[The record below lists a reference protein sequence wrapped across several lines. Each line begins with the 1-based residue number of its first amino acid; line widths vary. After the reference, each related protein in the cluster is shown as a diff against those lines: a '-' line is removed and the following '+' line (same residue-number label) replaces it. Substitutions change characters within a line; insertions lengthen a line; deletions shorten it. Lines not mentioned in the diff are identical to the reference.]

1 MLLQEGPMKNTN
13 KKGLLTAFGCYI
25 LWGLLP
31 LYWALLHHVSPYN
44 ILAQRIIWSG
54 ICMAI
59 VVLGIHFEQFKK
71 DIQLLKEQR
80 SQIILLLLASIIISI
95 NWFTYIWA
103 IANNH
108 VMDTSL
114 GYYINP
120 LINVILGVIL
130 FKEMLSVPK
139 KLSVL
144 IATIGIALLTY
155 QMGALPLVSI
165 ILAITFG
172 LYGAVKKKVLIHPFT
187 SIAFEAWLL
196 TPLALLYTS
205 IFDTTSWSY
214 FGADWYT
221 ALLLMGCG
229 LTTAVPFILFSYGAQ
244 LLPLNL
250 LGFLQYLAPTIIF
263 LLSIFYFNESL
274 DIPNIIAFSCIWI
287 ALALY
292 TISNQLEQTK

>member
-1 MLLQEGPMKNTN
+1 MEHTN
-13 KKGLLTAFGCYI
+13 KKGLLTALGCYV

-44 ILAQRIIWSG
+44 VLAQRIIWSG

-59 VVLGIHFEQFKK
+59 VVFGIHYGQFKK
-71 DIQLLKEQR
+71 DFQFLKEHR
-80 SQIILLLLASIIISI
+80 SQIILLLLAAVIISI

-120 LINVILGVIL
+120 LLNVVLGVIL
-130 FKEMLSVPK
+130 FKEVLTTPK
-139 KLSVL
+139 KLSVI

-155 QMGALPLVSI
+155 QVGSLPLISM
-165 ILAITFG
+165 ILAVTFG

-187 SIAFEAWLL
+187 SIAVEAWLL
-196 TPLALLYTS
+196 TPLALLYTTV
-205 IFDTTSWSY
+205 FDTTSWSY
-214 FGADWYT
+214 FGTDWYT

-263 LLSIFYFNESL
+263 LLSIFYFEESF

-287 ALALY
+287 ALAIY
-292 TISNQLEQTK
+292 TMSNQPKQTK

>member
-1 MLLQEGPMKNTN
+1 MEHTN
-13 KKGLLTAFGCYI
+13 KKGLLTALGCYV

-44 ILAQRIIWSG
+44 VLAQRIIWSG

-59 VVLGIHFEQFKK
+59 VVFGIHFGQFKK
-71 DIQLLKEQR
+71 DFQFLKEQR
-80 SQIILLLLASIIISI
+80 SQIILLLLAAVIISI

-120 LINVILGVIL
+120 LLNVVLGVIL
-130 FKEMLSVPK
+130 FKEVLTTPK
-139 KLSVL
+139 KLSVI
-144 IATIGIALLTY
+144 IATIGIALLSY
-155 QMGALPLVSI
+155 QVGSLPLISM
-165 ILAITFG
+165 ILAVTFG

-187 SIAFEAWLL
+187 SIAVEAWLL
-196 TPLALLYTS
+196 TPLALLYTTV
-205 IFDTTSWSY
+205 FDTTSWSY
-214 FGADWYT
+214 FGTDWYT

-229 LTTAVPFILFSYGAQ
+229 LTTAVPSILFSYGAQ

-263 LLSIFYFNESL
+263 LLSIFYFQESF

-287 ALALY
+287 ALAIY
-292 TISNQLEQTK
+292 TMSNQPKQTK

>member
-1 MLLQEGPMKNTN
+1 MEHTN
-13 KKGLLTAFGCYI
+13 KKGLLTALGCYV

-44 ILAQRIIWSG
+44 VLAQRIIWSG

-59 VVLGIHFEQFKK
+59 VVFGIHFSQFKK
-71 DIQLLKEQR
+71 DFQFLKEHR
-80 SQIILLLLASIIISI
+80 SQIILLLLAAVIISI

-120 LINVILGVIL
+120 LLNVVLGVIL
-130 FKEMLSVPK
+130 FKEVLTTPK
-139 KLSVL
+139 KLSVI
-144 IATIGIALLTY
+144 IATIGITLLTY
-155 QMGALPLVSI
+155 QVGSLPLISM
-165 ILAITFG
+165 ILAVTFG

-187 SIAFEAWLL
+187 SIAVEAWLL
-196 TPLALLYTS
+196 TPLALLYTTV
-205 IFDTTSWSY
+205 FDTTSWSY
-214 FGADWYT
+214 FGTDWYT

-263 LLSIFYFNESL
+263 LLSIFYFEESF

-287 ALALY
+287 ALAIY
-292 TISNQLEQTK
+292 TMSNQPKQTK

>member
-1 MLLQEGPMKNTN
+1 MEHTN
-13 KKGLLTAFGCYI
+13 KKRLLTALGCYV

-44 ILAQRIIWSG
+44 VLAQRIIWSG

-59 VVLGIHFEQFKK
+59 VVFGIHFGQFKR
-71 DIQLLKEQR
+71 DFQFLKEHR
-80 SQIILLLLASIIISI
+80 SQIILLLLAAVIISI

-120 LINVILGVIL
+120 LLNVVLGVIL
-130 FKEMLSVPK
+130 FKEVLTTPK
-139 KLSVL
+139 KLSVI

-155 QMGALPLVSI
+155 QVGSLPLISM
-165 ILAITFG
+165 ILAVTFG

-187 SIAFEAWLL
+187 SIAVEAWLL
-196 TPLALLYTS
+196 TPLALLYTTV
-205 IFDTTSWSY
+205 FDTTSWSY
-214 FGADWYT
+214 FGTDWYT

-263 LLSIFYFNESL
+263 LLSIFYFEESF

-287 ALALY
+287 ALAIY
-292 TISNQLEQTK
+292 TMSNQPKQTK

>member
-1 MLLQEGPMKNTN
+1 MEHTN
-13 KKGLLTAFGCYI
+13 KKGLLTALGCYV

-44 ILAQRIIWSG
+44 VLAQRIIWSG

-59 VVLGIHFEQFKK
+59 VVFGIHFGQFKK
-71 DIQLLKEQR
+71 DFQFLKEHR
-80 SQIILLLLASIIISI
+80 SQIILLLLAAVIISI
-95 NWFTYIWA
+95 NWFIYIWA

-120 LINVILGVIL
+120 LLNVVLGVIL
-130 FKEMLSVPK
+130 FKEVLTTPK
-139 KLSVL
+139 KLSVI
-144 IATIGIALLTY
+144 IATIGITLLTY
-155 QMGALPLVSI
+155 QVGSLPLISM
-165 ILAITFG
+165 ILAVTFG

-187 SIAFEAWLL
+187 SIAVEAWLL
-196 TPLALLYTS
+196 TPLALLYTTV
-205 IFDTTSWSY
+205 FDTTSWSY
-214 FGADWYT
+214 FGTDWYT

-263 LLSIFYFNESL
+263 LLSIFYFEESF

-287 ALALY
+287 ALAIY
-292 TISNQLEQTK
+292 TMSNQPKQTK

>member
-1 MLLQEGPMKNTN
+1 MKHTN
-13 KKGLLTAFGCYI
+13 KKGLLTALGCYV

-44 ILAQRIIWSG
+44 VLAQRIIWSG

-59 VVLGIHFEQFKK
+59 VVFGIHFGQFKK
-71 DIQLLKEQR
+71 DFQFLKEHR
-80 SQIILLLLASIIISI
+80 SQIILLLLAAVIISI

-120 LINVILGVIL
+120 LLNVVLGVIL
-130 FKEMLSVPK
+130 FKEVLTTPK
-139 KLSVL
+139 KLSVI
-144 IATIGIALLTY
+144 IATIGITLLTY
-155 QMGALPLVSI
+155 QVGSLPLISM
-165 ILAITFG
+165 ILAVTFG

-187 SIAFEAWLL
+187 SIAVEAWLL
-196 TPLALLYTS
+196 TPLALLYTTV
-205 IFDTTSWSY
+205 FDTTSWSY
-214 FGADWYT
+214 FGTDWYT

-263 LLSIFYFNESL
+263 LLSIFYFEESF

-287 ALALY
+287 ALAIY
-292 TISNQLEQTK
+292 TMSNQPKQTK

>member
-1 MLLQEGPMKNTN
+1 MEHTN
-13 KKGLLTAFGCYI
+13 KKGLLTALGCYV

-44 ILAQRIIWSG
+44 VLAQRIIWSG

-59 VVLGIHFEQFKK
+59 VVFCIHFSQFKK
-71 DIQLLKEQR
+71 DFQFLKEHR
-80 SQIILLLLASIIISI
+80 SQIILLLLAAVIISI

-120 LINVILGVIL
+120 LLNVVLGVIL
-130 FKEMLSVPK
+130 FKEVLTTPK
-139 KLSVL
+139 KLSVI
-144 IATIGIALLTY
+144 IATIGITLLTY
-155 QMGALPLVSI
+155 QVGSLPLISM
-165 ILAITFG
+165 ILAVTFG

-187 SIAFEAWLL
+187 SIAVEAWLL
-196 TPLALLYTS
+196 TPLALLYTTV
-205 IFDTTSWSY
+205 FDTTSWSY
-214 FGADWYT
+214 FGTDWYT

-263 LLSIFYFNESL
+263 LLSIFYFEESF

-287 ALALY
+287 ALAIY
-292 TISNQLEQTK
+292 TMSNQPKQTK

>member
-1 MLLQEGPMKNTN
+1 MGHTN
-13 KKGLLTAFGCYI
+13 KKGLLTALGCYV

-44 ILAQRIIWSG
+44 VLAQRIIWSG

-59 VVLGIHFEQFKK
+59 VVFGIHFGQFKK
-71 DIQLLKEQR
+71 DFQFLKEHR
-80 SQIILLLLASIIISI
+80 SQIILLLLAAVIISI

-120 LINVILGVIL
+120 LLNVVLGVIL
-130 FKEMLSVPK
+130 FKEVLTTPK
-139 KLSVL
+139 KLSVI
-144 IATIGIALLTY
+144 IATIGITLLTY
-155 QMGALPLVSI
+155 QVGSLPLISM
-165 ILAITFG
+165 ILAVTFG

-187 SIAFEAWLL
+187 SIAVEAWLL
-196 TPLALLYTS
+196 TPLALLYTTV
-205 IFDTTSWSY
+205 FDTTSWSY
-214 FGADWYT
+214 FGTDWYT

-263 LLSIFYFNESL
+263 LLSIFYFEESF

-287 ALALY
+287 ALAIY
-292 TISNQLEQTK
+292 TMSNQPKQTK

>member
-1 MLLQEGPMKNTN
+1 MEHTN
-13 KKGLLTAFGCYI
+13 KKGLLTALGCYV

-44 ILAQRIIWSG
+44 VLAQRIIWSG

-59 VVLGIHFEQFKK
+59 VVFGIHFGQFKK
-71 DIQLLKEQR
+71 DFQFLKEHR
-80 SQIILLLLASIIISI
+80 SQIILLLLAAIIISI

-120 LINVILGVIL
+120 LLNVVLGVIL
-130 FKEMLSVPK
+130 FKEVLTTPK
-139 KLSVL
+139 KLSVI
-144 IATIGIALLTY
+144 IATIGITLLTY
-155 QMGALPLVSI
+155 QVGSLPLISM
-165 ILAITFG
+165 ILAVTFG

-187 SIAFEAWLL
+187 SIAVEAWLL
-196 TPLALLYTS
+196 TPLALLYTTV
-205 IFDTTSWSY
+205 FDTTSWSY
-214 FGADWYT
+214 FGTDWYT

-263 LLSIFYFNESL
+263 LLSIFYFQESF

-287 ALALY
+287 ALAIY
-292 TISNQLEQTK
+292 TMSNQPKQTK

>member
-1 MLLQEGPMKNTN
+1 M
-13 KKGLLTAFGCYI
+13 
-25 LWGLLP
+25 LP

-44 ILAQRIIWSG
+44 VLAQRIIWSG

-59 VVLGIHFEQFKK
+59 VVFGIHFGQFKK
-71 DIQLLKEQR
+71 DFQFLKEHR
-80 SQIILLLLASIIISI
+80 SQIILLLLAAVIISI
-95 NWFTYIWA
+95 NWFIYIWA

-120 LINVILGVIL
+120 LLNVVLGVIL
-130 FKEMLSVPK
+130 FKEVLTTPK
-139 KLSVL
+139 KLSVI

-155 QMGALPLVSI
+155 QVGSLPLISM
-165 ILAITFG
+165 ILAVTFG

-187 SIAFEAWLL
+187 SIAVEAWLL
-196 TPLALLYTS
+196 TPLALLYTTV
-205 IFDTTSWSY
+205 FDTTSWSY
-214 FGADWYT
+214 FGTDWYT

-263 LLSIFYFNESL
+263 LLSIFYFQESF

-287 ALALY
+287 ALTIY
-292 TISNQLEQTK
+292 TMFNQPKQTK

>member
-1 MLLQEGPMKNTN
+1 MEHTN
-13 KKGLLTAFGCYI
+13 KKGLLTALGCYV

-44 ILAQRIIWSG
+44 VLAQRIIWSG

-59 VVLGIHFEQFKK
+59 VVFGIHYGQFKK
-71 DIQLLKEQR
+71 DFQFLKEHR
-80 SQIILLLLASIIISI
+80 SQIILLLLAAIIISI

-120 LINVILGVIL
+120 LLNVVLGVIL
-130 FKEMLSVPK
+130 FKEVLTTPK
-139 KLSVL
+139 KLSVI

-155 QMGALPLVSI
+155 QVGSLPLISM
-165 ILAITFG
+165 ILAVTFG

-187 SIAFEAWLL
+187 SIAVEAGLL
-196 TPLALLYTS
+196 TPLALLYTTV
-205 IFDTTSWSY
+205 FDTTSWSY
-214 FGADWYT
+214 FGTDWYT

-263 LLSIFYFNESL
+263 LLSIFYFQESF

-287 ALALY
+287 ALAIY
-292 TISNQLEQTK
+292 TMSNQPKQTK

>member
-1 MLLQEGPMKNTN
+1 MEHTN
-13 KKGLLTAFGCYI
+13 KKGLLTALGCYV

-44 ILAQRIIWSG
+44 VLAQRIIWSG

-59 VVLGIHFEQFKK
+59 VVFGIHFGQFKK
-71 DIQLLKEQR
+71 DFQFLKEHR
-80 SQIILLLLASIIISI
+80 SQIILLLLAAIIISI

-120 LINVILGVIL
+120 LLNVMLGVIL
-130 FKEMLSVPK
+130 FKEVLTTPK
-139 KLSVL
+139 KLSVI

-155 QMGALPLVSI
+155 QVGSLPLISM
-165 ILAITFG
+165 ILAVTFG

-187 SIAFEAWLL
+187 SIAVEAWLL
-196 TPLALLYTS
+196 TPLALLYTTV
-205 IFDTTSWSY
+205 FDTTSWSY
-214 FGADWYT
+214 FGTDWYT

-263 LLSIFYFNESL
+263 LLSIFYFQESF

-287 ALALY
+287 ALAIY
-292 TISNQLEQTK
+292 TMSNQPKQTE

>member
-1 MLLQEGPMKNTN
+1 MEHTN
-13 KKGLLTAFGCYI
+13 KKGLLTALGCYV

-44 ILAQRIIWSG
+44 VLAQRIIWSG

-59 VVLGIHFEQFKK
+59 VVFGIHFGQFRK
-71 DIQLLKEQR
+71 DFQFLKEHR
-80 SQIILLLLASIIISI
+80 SQIILLLLAAIIISI

-120 LINVILGVIL
+120 LLNVVLGVIL
-130 FKEMLSVPK
+130 FKEVLTTPK
-139 KLSVL
+139 KLSVI

-155 QMGALPLVSI
+155 QVGSLPLISM
-165 ILAITFG
+165 ILAVTFG

-187 SIAFEAWLL
+187 SITVEAWLL
-196 TPLALLYTS
+196 TPLALLYTTV
-205 IFDTTSWSY
+205 FDTTSWSY
-214 FGADWYT
+214 FGTDWYT

-263 LLSIFYFNESL
+263 LLSIFYFQESF

-287 ALALY
+287 ALAIY
-292 TISNQLEQTK
+292 TMSNQPKQTK

>member
-1 MLLQEGPMKNTN
+1 MEHTN
-13 KKGLLTAFGCYI
+13 KKGLLTALGCYV

-44 ILAQRIIWSG
+44 VLAQRIIWSG

-59 VVLGIHFEQFKK
+59 VVFGIHFGQFKK
-71 DIQLLKEQR
+71 DFQFLKEQR
-80 SQIILLLLASIIISI
+80 SQIILLLLAAVIISI

-120 LINVILGVIL
+120 LLNVVLGVIL
-130 FKEMLSVPK
+130 FKEVLTTPK
-139 KLSVL
+139 KLSVI

-155 QMGALPLVSI
+155 QVGSLPLISM
-165 ILAITFG
+165 ILAVTFG

-187 SIAFEAWLL
+187 SIAVEAWLL
-196 TPLALLYTS
+196 TPLALLYTTV
-205 IFDTTSWSY
+205 FDTTSWSY
-214 FGADWYT
+214 FGTDWYT

-229 LTTAVPFILFSYGAQ
+229 LTTTVPFILFSYGAQ

-263 LLSIFYFNESL
+263 LLSIFYFQESF
-274 DIPNIIAFSCIWI
+274 DIPNIIAFSCMWI
-287 ALALY
+287 ALAIY
-292 TISNQLEQTK
+292 TMSNQPKQTK

>member
-1 MLLQEGPMKNTN
+1 MEHTN
-13 KKGLLTAFGCYI
+13 KKGLLTALGCYV

-44 ILAQRIIWSG
+44 VLAQRIIWSG

-59 VVLGIHFEQFKK
+59 VVFGIHFGQFKR
-71 DIQLLKEQR
+71 DFQFLKEHR
-80 SQIILLLLASIIISI
+80 SQIILLLLAAVIISI

-120 LINVILGVIL
+120 LLNVVLGVIL
-130 FKEMLSVPK
+130 FKEVLTTPK
-139 KLSVL
+139 KLSVI

-155 QMGALPLVSI
+155 QVGSLPLISM
-165 ILAITFG
+165 ILAVTFG

-187 SIAFEAWLL
+187 SIAVEAWLL
-196 TPLALLYTS
+196 TPLALLYTTV
-205 IFDTTSWSY
+205 FDTTSWSY
-214 FGADWYT
+214 FGTDWYT

-263 LLSIFYFNESL
+263 LLSIFYFEESF

-287 ALALY
+287 ALAIY
-292 TISNQLEQTK
+292 TMSNQPKQTK

>member
-1 MLLQEGPMKNTN
+1 MGHTN
-13 KKGLLTAFGCYI
+13 KKGLLTALGCYV

-31 LYWALLHHVSPYN
+31 LYWTLLHHVSPYN
-44 ILAQRIIWSG
+44 VLAQRIIWSG

-59 VVLGIHFEQFKK
+59 VVFGIHFSQFKK
-71 DIQLLKEQR
+71 DFQFLKEHR
-80 SQIILLLLASIIISI
+80 SQIILLLLAAVIISI

-120 LINVILGVIL
+120 LLNVVLGVIL
-130 FKEMLSVPK
+130 FKEVLTTPK
-139 KLSVL
+139 KLSVI
-144 IATIGIALLTY
+144 IATIGITLLTY
-155 QMGALPLVSI
+155 QVGSLPLISM
-165 ILAITFG
+165 ILAVTFG

-187 SIAFEAWLL
+187 SIAVEAWLL
-196 TPLALLYTS
+196 TPLALLYTTV
-205 IFDTTSWSY
+205 FDTTSWSY
-214 FGADWYT
+214 FGTDWYT

-263 LLSIFYFNESL
+263 LLSIFYFEESF

-287 ALALY
+287 ALAIY
-292 TISNQLEQTK
+292 TMSNQPKQTK

>member
-1 MLLQEGPMKNTN
+1 MEYTN
-13 KKGLLTAFGCYI
+13 KKGLLTALGCYV

-44 ILAQRIIWSG
+44 VLAQRIIWSG

-59 VVLGIHFEQFKK
+59 VIFGIHFGQFKK
-71 DIQLLKEQR
+71 DFQFLKEHQ
-80 SQIILLLLASIIISI
+80 SQIILLLLAAVIISI
-95 NWFTYIWA
+95 NWFTYIWV

-120 LINVILGVIL
+120 LLNVVLGVIL
-130 FKEMLSVPK
+130 FKEVLTTPK
-139 KLSVL
+139 KLSVI
-144 IATIGIALLTY
+144 IATIGITLLTY
-155 QMGALPLVSI
+155 QVGFLPLISM
-165 ILAITFG
+165 ILAVTFG

-187 SIAFEAWLL
+187 SIAVEAWLL
-196 TPLALLYTS
+196 TPLALLYTTV
-205 IFDTTSWSY
+205 FDTTSWSY
-214 FGADWYT
+214 FGTDWYT

-263 LLSIFYFNESL
+263 LLSIFYFEESF

-287 ALALY
+287 ALAIY
-292 TISNQLEQTK
+292 TMSNQPKQTK

>member
-1 MLLQEGPMKNTN
+1 MEHTN
-13 KKGLLTAFGCYI
+13 KKGLLTALGCYV

-44 ILAQRIIWSG
+44 VLAQRIIWSG

-59 VVLGIHFEQFKK
+59 VVFGIHFGQFKK
-71 DIQLLKEQR
+71 DFQFLKEHR
-80 SQIILLLLASIIISI
+80 SQIILLLLAAVIISI
-95 NWFTYIWA
+95 NWFIYIWA

-120 LINVILGVIL
+120 LLNVILGVIL
-130 FKEMLSVPK
+130 FKEVLTTPK
-139 KLSVL
+139 KLSV
-144 IATIGIALLTY
+144 ITATIGIALLTY
-155 QMGALPLVSI
+155 QVGSLPLISM
-165 ILAITFG
+165 ILAVTFG

-187 SIAFEAWLL
+187 SIAVEAWLL
-196 TPLALLYTS
+196 TPLALLYTTV
-205 IFDTTSWSY
+205 FDTTSWSY
-214 FGADWYT
+214 FGTDWYT

-263 LLSIFYFNESL
+263 LLSIFYFEESF

-287 ALALY
+287 ALAIY
-292 TISNQLEQTK
+292 TMSNQPKQTK

>member
-1 MLLQEGPMKNTN
+1 MEHTN
-13 KKGLLTAFGCYI
+13 KKGLLTALGCYV

-44 ILAQRIIWSG
+44 VLAQRIIWSG

-59 VVLGIHFEQFKK
+59 VVFGIHFGQFKK
-71 DIQLLKEQR
+71 DFQFLKEQR
-80 SQIILLLLASIIISI
+80 SQIILLLLAAVIISI

-120 LINVILGVIL
+120 LLNVVLGVIL
-130 FKEMLSVPK
+130 LKEVLTTPK
-139 KLSVL
+139 KLSVI

-155 QMGALPLVSI
+155 QVGSLPLISM
-165 ILAITFG
+165 ILAVTFG

-187 SIAFEAWLL
+187 SIAVEAWLL
-196 TPLALLYTS
+196 TPLALLYTT

-214 FGADWYT
+214 FGTDWYT

-263 LLSIFYFNESL
+263 LLSIFYFQESF

-287 ALALY
+287 ALAIY
-292 TISNQLEQTK
+292 TMSNQPKQTK

>member
-1 MLLQEGPMKNTN
+1 MEHTN
-13 KKGLLTAFGCYI
+13 KKGLLTALGCYV

-44 ILAQRIIWSG
+44 VLAQRIIWSG

-59 VVLGIHFEQFKK
+59 VVFGIHFGQFKK
-71 DIQLLKEQR
+71 DFQFLKEHR
-80 SQIILLLLASIIISI
+80 SQIILLLLAAVIISI

-120 LINVILGVIL
+120 LLNVVLGVIL
-130 FKEMLSVPK
+130 FKEVLTTPK
-139 KLSVL
+139 KLSVI

-155 QMGALPLVSI
+155 QVGSLPLISM
-165 ILAITFG
+165 ILAVTFG

-187 SIAFEAWLL
+187 SIAVEAWLL
-196 TPLALLYTS
+196 TPLALLYTTV
-205 IFDTTSWSY
+205 FDTTSWSY
-214 FGADWYT
+214 FGTDWYT

-263 LLSIFYFNESL
+263 LLSIFYFEESF

-287 ALALY
+287 ALAIY
-292 TISNQLEQTK
+292 TMSNQPKQTK

>member
-1 MLLQEGPMKNTN
+1 MEHTN
-13 KKGLLTAFGCYI
+13 KKGLLTALGCYV

-44 ILAQRIIWSG
+44 VLAQRIIWSG

-59 VVLGIHFEQFKK
+59 VVFGIHFGQFKK
-71 DIQLLKEQR
+71 DFQFLKEHR
-80 SQIILLLLASIIISI
+80 SQIILLLLAAVIISI

-120 LINVILGVIL
+120 LLNVVLGVIL
-130 FKEMLSVPK
+130 FKEVLTTPK
-139 KLSVL
+139 KLSVI

-155 QMGALPLVSI
+155 QVGSLPLISM
-165 ILAITFG
+165 ILAVTFG

-187 SIAFEAWLL
+187 SIAVEAWLL
-196 TPLALLYTS
+196 TPLALLYTTV
-205 IFDTTSWSY
+205 FDTTSWSY
-214 FGADWYT
+214 FGTDWYT

-263 LLSIFYFNESL
+263 LLSIFYFEESFG
-274 DIPNIIAFSCIWI
+274 IPNIIAFSCIWI
-287 ALALY
+287 ALAIY
-292 TISNQLEQTK
+292 TMSNQPKQTK

>member
-1 MLLQEGPMKNTN
+1 MEHTN
-13 KKGLLTAFGCYI
+13 KKGLLTALGCYV

-44 ILAQRIIWSG
+44 VLAQRIIWSG

-59 VVLGIHFEQFKK
+59 VVFGIHFGQFKK
-71 DIQLLKEQR
+71 DFQFLKEHR
-80 SQIILLLLASIIISI
+80 SQIILLLLAAVIISI
-95 NWFTYIWA
+95 NWFIYIWA

-120 LINVILGVIL
+120 LLNVVLGVIL
-130 FKEMLSVPK
+130 FKEVLTTPK
-139 KLSVL
+139 KLSVI

-155 QMGALPLVSI
+155 QVGSLPLISM
-165 ILAITFG
+165 ILAVTFG

-187 SIAFEAWLL
+187 SIAVEAWLL
-196 TPLALLYTS
+196 TPLALLYTTV
-205 IFDTTSWSY
+205 FDTTSWSY
-214 FGADWYT
+214 FGTDWYT

-263 LLSIFYFNESL
+263 LLSIFYFEESF

-287 ALALY
+287 ALAIY
-292 TISNQLEQTK
+292 TMSNQPKQTK

>member
-1 MLLQEGPMKNTN
+1 MEHTN
-13 KKGLLTAFGCYI
+13 KKGLLTALGCYV

-44 ILAQRIIWSG
+44 VLAQRIIWSG

-59 VVLGIHFEQFKK
+59 VVFGIHFSQFKK
-71 DIQLLKEQR
+71 DCQFLKEHR
-80 SQIILLLLASIIISI
+80 SQIILLLLAAVIISI

-120 LINVILGVIL
+120 LLNVVLGVIL
-130 FKEMLSVPK
+130 FKEVLTTPK
-139 KLSVL
+139 KLSVI
-144 IATIGIALLTY
+144 IATIGITLLTY
-155 QMGALPLVSI
+155 QVGSLPLISM
-165 ILAITFG
+165 ILAVTFG

-187 SIAFEAWLL
+187 SIAVEAWLL
-196 TPLALLYTS
+196 TPLALLYTTV
-205 IFDTTSWSY
+205 FDTTSWSY
-214 FGADWYT
+214 FGTDWYT

-263 LLSIFYFNESL
+263 LLSIFYFEESF

-287 ALALY
+287 ALAIY
-292 TISNQLEQTK
+292 TMSNQPKQTK

>member
-1 MLLQEGPMKNTN
+1 MEHTN
-13 KKGLLTAFGCYI
+13 KKGLLTALGCYV

-44 ILAQRIIWSG
+44 VLAQRIIWSG
-54 ICMAI
+54 IFMAI
-59 VVLGIHFEQFKK
+59 VVFAIHFGQFKK
-71 DIQLLKEQR
+71 DFQFLKEQW
-80 SQIILLLLASIIISI
+80 SQIILLLLAAVIISI

-120 LINVILGVIL
+120 LLNVVLGVIL
-130 FKEMLSVPK
+130 FKEVLTTPK
-139 KLSVL
+139 KLSVI

-155 QMGALPLVSI
+155 QVGSLPLISM
-165 ILAITFG
+165 ILAVTFG

-187 SIAFEAWLL
+187 SIAVEAWLL
-196 TPLALLYTS
+196 TPLALLYTTV
-205 IFDTTSWSY
+205 FDTTSWAY
-214 FGADWYT
+214 FGTDWYT

-263 LLSIFYFNESL
+263 LLSIFYFQESF

-287 ALALY
+287 ALAIY
-292 TISNQLEQTK
+292 TMSNQPKQTK

>member
-1 MLLQEGPMKNTN
+1 MEHTN
-13 KKGLLTAFGCYI
+13 KKGLLTALGCYV

-44 ILAQRIIWSG
+44 VLAQRIIWSG

-59 VVLGIHFEQFKK
+59 VVFGIHFGQFKK
-71 DIQLLKEQR
+71 DFQFLKEQR
-80 SQIILLLLASIIISI
+80 SQIILLLLAAVIISI

-120 LINVILGVIL
+120 LLNVVLGVIL
-130 FKEMLSVPK
+130 FKEVLTTPK
-139 KLSVL
+139 KLSVI
-144 IATIGIALLTY
+144 IATISIALLTY
-155 QMGALPLVSI
+155 QVESLPLISM
-165 ILAITFG
+165 ILAVTFG

-187 SIAFEAWLL
+187 SIAVEAWLL
-196 TPLALLYTS
+196 TPLALLYTT

-214 FGADWYT
+214 FGTDWYT

-229 LTTAVPFILFSYGAQ
+229 LTTAVPSILFSYGAQ

-263 LLSIFYFNESL
+263 LLSIFYFQESF

-287 ALALY
+287 ALAIY
-292 TISNQLEQTK
+292 TMSNQPKQTK

>member
-1 MLLQEGPMKNTN
+1 MEHTN
-13 KKGLLTAFGCYI
+13 KKGLLTALGCYV

-44 ILAQRIIWSG
+44 VLAQRIIWSG

-59 VVLGIHFEQFKK
+59 VVFGIHFGQFKR
-71 DIQLLKEQR
+71 DFQFLKEHR
-80 SQIILLLLASIIISI
+80 SQIILLLLAAVIISI

-120 LINVILGVIL
+120 LLNVVLGVIL
-130 FKEMLSVPK
+130 FKEVLTTPK
-139 KLSVL
+139 KLSVI

-155 QMGALPLVSI
+155 QVGSLPLISM
-165 ILAITFG
+165 ILAVTFG

-187 SIAFEAWLL
+187 SIAVEAWLL
-196 TPLALLYTS
+196 TPLALLYTTV
-205 IFDTTSWSY
+205 FDTTSWSY
-214 FGADWYT
+214 FGTDWYT

-263 LLSIFYFNESL
+263 LLSIFYFQESF

-287 ALALY
+287 ALTIY
-292 TISNQLEQTK
+292 TMFNQPKQTK

>member
-1 MLLQEGPMKNTN
+1 MEHTN
-13 KKGLLTAFGCYI
+13 KKGLLTALGCYV

-44 ILAQRIIWSG
+44 VLAQRIIWSG

-59 VVLGIHFEQFKK
+59 VVFGIHFGQFKK
-71 DIQLLKEQR
+71 DFQFLKEHR
-80 SQIILLLLASIIISI
+80 SQIILLLLAAVIISI

-120 LINVILGVIL
+120 LLNVVLGVIL
-130 FKEMLSVPK
+130 FKEVLTTPK
-139 KLSVL
+139 KLSVI
-144 IATIGIALLTY
+144 IATIGITLLTY
-155 QMGALPLVSI
+155 QVGSLPLISM
-165 ILAITFG
+165 ILAVTFG

-187 SIAFEAWLL
+187 SIAVEAWLL
-196 TPLALLYTS
+196 TPLALLYTTV
-205 IFDTTSWSY
+205 FDTTSWSY
-214 FGADWYT
+214 FGTDWYT

-263 LLSIFYFNESL
+263 LLSIFYFEESF

-287 ALALY
+287 ALAIY
-292 TISNQLEQTK
+292 TMSNQPKQTK

>member
-1 MLLQEGPMKNTN
+1 MEHTN
-13 KKGLLTAFGCYI
+13 KKGLLTALGCYV

-44 ILAQRIIWSG
+44 VLAQRIIWSG

-59 VVLGIHFEQFKK
+59 VVFGIHFGQFKK
-71 DIQLLKEQR
+71 DFQFLKEHR
-80 SQIILLLLASIIISI
+80 SQIILLLLAAVIISI
-95 NWFTYIWA
+95 NWFIYIWA

-120 LINVILGVIL
+120 LLNVVLGVIL
-130 FKEMLSVPK
+130 FKEVLTTPK
-139 KLSVL
+139 KLSVI

-155 QMGALPLVSI
+155 QVGSLPLISM
-165 ILAITFG
+165 ILAVTFG

-187 SIAFEAWLL
+187 SIAVEAWLL
-196 TPLALLYTS
+196 TPLALLYTTV
-205 IFDTTSWSY
+205 FDTTSWSY
-214 FGADWYT
+214 FGTDWYT

-229 LTTAVPFILFSYGAQ
+229 LNTAVPFILFSYGAQ

-263 LLSIFYFNESL
+263 LLSIFYFQESF

-287 ALALY
+287 ALTIY
-292 TISNQLEQTK
+292 TMFNQPKQTK

>member
-1 MLLQEGPMKNTN
+1 
-13 KKGLLTAFGCYI
+13 
-25 LWGLLP
+25 
-31 LYWALLHHVSPYN
+31 
-44 ILAQRIIWSG
+44 
-54 ICMAI
+54 MAI
-59 VVLGIHFEQFKK
+59 VVFGIHFGQFKK
-71 DIQLLKEQR
+71 DFQFLKEHR
-80 SQIILLLLASIIISI
+80 SQIILLLLAAVIISI

-120 LINVILGVIL
+120 LLNVVLGVIL
-130 FKEMLSVPK
+130 FKEVLTTPK
-139 KLSVL
+139 KLSVI

-155 QMGALPLVSI
+155 QVRSLPLISM

-187 SIAFEAWLL
+187 SIAVEAWLL
-196 TPLALLYTS
+196 TPLALLYTTV
-205 IFDTTSWSY
+205 FDTTSWSY
-214 FGADWYT
+214 FGTDWYT

-263 LLSIFYFNESL
+263 LLSIFYFEESF

-287 ALALY
+287 ALAIY
-292 TISNQLEQTK
+292 TMSNQPKQTK

>member
-1 MLLQEGPMKNTN
+1 MEHTN
-13 KKGLLTAFGCYI
+13 KKGLLTALGCYV

-44 ILAQRIIWSG
+44 VLAQRIIWSG

-59 VVLGIHFEQFKK
+59 VVFGIHFGQFKK
-71 DIQLLKEQR
+71 DFQFLKEHR
-80 SQIILLLLASIIISI
+80 SQIILLLLAAVIISI

-120 LINVILGVIL
+120 LLNVVLGVIL
-130 FKEMLSVPK
+130 FKEVLTTPK
-139 KLSVL
+139 KLSVI

-155 QMGALPLVSI
+155 QVGSLPLISM
-165 ILAITFG
+165 ILAVTFG

-187 SIAFEAWLL
+187 SIAVEAWLL
-196 TPLALLYTS
+196 TPLALLYTTV
-205 IFDTTSWSY
+205 FDTTSWSY
-214 FGADWYT
+214 FGTDWYT

-263 LLSIFYFNESL
+263 LLSIFYFEESF
-274 DIPNIIAFSCIWI
+274 DTPNIIAFSCIWI
-287 ALALY
+287 ALAIY
-292 TISNQLEQTK
+292 TMSNQPKQTK

>member
-1 MLLQEGPMKNTN
+1 MEHTN
-13 KKGLLTAFGCYI
+13 KKRLLTALGCYV

-44 ILAQRIIWSG
+44 VLAQRIIWSG

-59 VVLGIHFEQFKK
+59 VVFGIHFGQFKR
-71 DIQLLKEQR
+71 DFQFLKEHR
-80 SQIILLLLASIIISI
+80 SQIILLLLAAVIISI

-120 LINVILGVIL
+120 LLNVVLGVIL
-130 FKEMLSVPK
+130 FKEVLTTPK
-139 KLSVL
+139 KLSVI

-155 QMGALPLVSI
+155 QVGSLPLISM
-165 ILAITFG
+165 ILAVTFG

-187 SIAFEAWLL
+187 SIAVEAWLL
-196 TPLALLYTS
+196 TPLALLYTTV
-205 IFDTTSWSY
+205 FDTTSWSY
-214 FGADWYT
+214 FGTDWYT

-263 LLSIFYFNESL
+263 LLSIFYFEESF
-274 DIPNIIAFSCIWI
+274 DTPNIIAFSCIWI
-287 ALALY
+287 ALAIY
-292 TISNQLEQTK
+292 TMSNQPKQTK